1 MLALPAVGSA
11 RVANVNAAGNPFTGG
26 LAFKPPGVAVR
37 VGDSVRWRNTDFL
50 VPHTAT
56 EDHHLWDLGGNYP
69 PLTMQGFG
77 PGETVKRKFAAGTF
91 SYFCEVHGAEAMSGF
106 VEVPVRLRDRRR
118 GGRFKVVAR
127 WSEQGLP
134 KGQVFDVQR
143 SRGTGGL
150 KFVRRGTRA
159 LKGTFG
165 GGDRGTVWTFR
176 ARVRRAGNPAA
187 ASGWSP
193 PKRIRVG

>member
-1 MLALPAVGSA
+1 MLVLPAAGSA
-11 RVANVNAAGNPFTGG
+11 RVARVNAEGNPFTGG
-26 LAFKPPGVAVR
+26 LAFDPPGIAVR
-37 VGDSVRWRNTDFL
+37 VGDFVRWRNTDFL

-56 EDHHLWDLGGNYP
+56 EDHGLWDLGGNYP

-77 PGETVKRKFAAGTF
+77 PGETVKREFSAGTF

-106 VEVPVRLRDRRR
+106 VEVPVRVRDRRAD
-118 GGRFKVVAR
+118 GRFRVIAR

-143 SRGTGGL
+143 SRGTGDF
-150 KFVRRGTRA
+150 KFVRKGTRA

-165 GGDRGTVWTFR
+165 GGDRGTAWTFR
-176 ARVRRAGNPAA
+176 ARVRRDNSSA